1 MRIRKSHQR
10 ILWHSKDLKEGC
22 TTNYISVLSLTIQ
35 LLAFTICTILQ
46 KALKATSPT
55 QNFMRNNFSGLIHS
69 CLLESKCFMSSA
81 SSVTGQTSL
90 CNTGWGFI
98 LPHLSQLEIKHL
110 LYLSHPIPSMVSD
123 EREACPEGN
132 ASRLNQACQVSGV
145 VTSRR

>member
-1 MRIRKSHQR
+1 MLHELSIFCNRAN
-10 ILWHSKDLKEGC
+10 L
-22 TTNYISVLSLTIQ
+22 SVQ
-35 LLAFTICTILQ
+35 
-46 KALKATSPT
+46 
-55 QNFMRNNFSGLIHS
+55 HW
-69 CLLESKCFMSSA
+69 
-81 SSVTGQTSL
+81 V
-90 CNTGWGFI
+90 GFI